1 MMKSM
6 KGQYFS
12 FDAIIATVIM
22 VLATTSLVAYWFG
35 VEAVV
40 EARNN
45 SLHDDAMRIAESLVT
60 PGVPANWPALGL
72 DNTYQ
77 IGLANGY
84 ANELNKTAIETLS
97 NLANPAVSAGNY
109 TAVGTILKA
118 PVLYFIRIEQVDDC
132 SPLAC
137 INYSIGNESAQSA
150 GEVAVAHRGASIGR
164 VPVRVTVYLGN

>member
-1 MMKSM
+1 MKSM

-35 VEAVV
+35 VESVV

-60 PGVPANWPALGL
+60 PGVPENWPAVGL
-72 DNTYQ
+72 ENTYQ
-77 IGLANGY
+77 IGLADGY
-84 ANELNKTAIETLS
+84 ANELNKTAIETLG
-97 NLANPAVSAGNY
+97 NLANPAVSTGNY

-118 PVLYFIRIEQVDDC
+118 PVLYFIRIEQVGDC
-132 SPLAC
+132 AASC
-137 INYSIGNESAQSA
+137 INYSIGNESAQEA
-150 GEVAVAHRGASIGR
+150 DEVAVAHRGASIDST
-164 VPVRVTVYLGN
+164 PVRVTVYLGK